1 MQPILPYIMQNQPQ
15 IPDIENGIHV
25 NMNAHE
31 DLGKMH
37 QRITKLENAV
47 AKLNKFVDTSCSGAC
62 ATFCAGVI
70 RVGLDVLLI
79 WVAVKVLS

>member
-1 MQPILPYIMQNQPQ
+1 MQPILPYIMQNQP
-15 IPDIENGIHV
+15 DIENGMIHV

-62 ATFCAGVI
+62 ATFCASVV
-70 RVGLDVLLI
+70 RLGLDLLCI